1 MLSSFLVP
9 FRKQGYTCY
18 MIIPSCSTDHTC
30 KMLYRIKF
38 LDMQVRVPNSSCI
51 FKMGAN
57 KWYRYIGRSRNLLH
71 CHKCSKS
78 VSRAEEIISR
88 NLKYILHNH
97 YGYIW
102 SEVSKLIHSHLVYII
117 VGLIMEQQMLLHYEP
132 HIIAL
137 PDYCEQLVKEFHA
150 YCIHITNIN
159 MHSSYFSDWLK
170 FP

>member
-1 MLSSFLVP
+1 MALETHKQFCRDDTFWVVFLFLSESRGM
-9 FRKQGYTCY
+9 FRYTCH
-18 MIIPSCSTDHTC
+18 MVIPSCSTDPTC
-30 KMLYRIKF
+30 KMLYRFKF

-102 SEVSKLIHSHLVYII
+102 SEVSKFIHSHLVYDM
-117 VGLIMEQQMLLHYEP
+117 GLIAVVTPPEP
-132 HIIAL
+132 HIVAL
-137 PDYCEQLVKEFHA
+137 YQTIWRVGERVPCVLYT
-150 YCIHITNIN
+150 YN
-159 MHSSYFSDWLK
+159 
-170 FP
+170 